1 MAVTSWVTS
10 DPAAAASWVESL
22 QDPSLKNHLT
32 LEMAGTWASIDPQ
45 AALTYAQ
52 TQPDTATRTVTLRE
66 VFTSWAQM
74 DGPSLNQWL
83 ATQPTGPTTDL
94 AHEQL
99 ATTRFAHDPAGAM
112 AAAAAISDENT
123 RQARLESMFAYW
135 NRKSPADARQ
145 WLNETPVSPALRPRL
160 EQLTAAP
167 PDTEE
172 E

>member
-1 MAVTSWVTS
+1 
-10 DPAAAASWVESL
+10 
-22 QDPSLKNHLT
+22 
-32 LEMAGTWASIDPQ
+32 MAGTWASIDPQ

-83 ATQPTGPTTDL
+83 ATQPAGPTADL
-94 AHEQL
+94 AHDQL
-99 ATTRFAHDPAGAM
+99 ATTRFANDPAEAM
-112 AAAAAISDENT
+112 AAAAAISDENK

-135 NRKSPADARQ
+135 NRKNPAEARQ